1 MAGAASFKA
10 KKCMPLVFSLL
21 YRIVQSSCCLNPYC
35 KIVLLKYVILVF
47 SILILAWSWFSNK
60 ATRWVIVNFVTC
72 SW

>member
-35 KIVLLKYVILVF
+35 EVVLFKCVILVF
-47 SILILAWSWFSNK
+47 SILILILILCWSWFSNK
-60 ATRWVIVNFVTC
+60 APLHIGLL
-72 SW
+72 

>member
-35 KIVLLKYVILVF
+35 EVVLFKCVILVF
-47 SILILAWSWFSNK
+47 SILILILCWSWFSNK
-60 ATRWVIVNFVTC
+60 APLHIGLL
-72 SW
+72 